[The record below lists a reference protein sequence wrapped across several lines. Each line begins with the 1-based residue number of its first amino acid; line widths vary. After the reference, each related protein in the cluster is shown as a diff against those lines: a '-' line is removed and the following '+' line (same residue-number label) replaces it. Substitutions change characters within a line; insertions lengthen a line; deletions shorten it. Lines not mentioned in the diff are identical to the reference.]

1 MDGAAVGSSVLDLGR
16 IRCRR
21 LPVRAVPLSGEA
33 VIIVVERADIKTGMK
48 GFILIM
54 FLLMCTYSAEWMMIK
69 YVCALVGACCL
80 LVALVS
86 MFSQIFDLTIICT
99 PTRCEFKHVNRNQ
112 LW

>member
-1 MDGAAVGSSVLDLGR
+1 MVSSSSLNLFSLSKSLSHPFSHSVGENVGEMDGAAVGSSVLDLGR

-54 FLLMCTYSAEWMMIK
+54 FY
-69 YVCALVGACCL
+69 YVFVD
-80 LVALVS
+80 V
-86 MFSQIFDLTIICT
+86 
-99 PTRCEFKHVNRNQ
+99 
-112 LW
+112 

>member
-54 FLLMCTYSAEWMMIK
+54 FLLMCSAEWMMIIS
-69 YVCALVGACCL
+69 VLFLGLLLVGCVGVDVFANL
-80 LVALVS
+80 RLDNHMYSYSL
-86 MFSQIFDLTIICT
+86 
-99 PTRCEFKHVNRNQ
+99 
-112 LW
+112 